1 MVPHSL
7 KLQFFFQL
15 AAKVSVGF
23 VTLLCFWAHGE
34 CIGFV
39 TTQPCSRTDFIDI
52 NEVLLFFH
60 RAEVALST
68 ALLWLMLISS
78 FILIAWI
85 RVIRQYSADLMPPLH
100 FSEYKICIML
110 SPQSSTLTCS
120 FKMVC
125 SLCEKACD
133 SCFFWFTIP
142 VFSIIS
148 RFIGK
153 WSSPGSF
160 SAADWN
166 CVNHSE

>member
-7 KLQFFFQL
+7 KLQFFSTGRKSL
-15 AAKVSVGF
+15 CGLR
-23 VTLLCFWAHGE
+23 LLCFWAHGE

-39 TTQPCSRTDFIDI
+39 TTRPCSRTDFIEI

-85 RVIRQYSADLMPPLH
+85 RVICQYSADLMPQLH
-100 FSEYKICIML
+100 FSEYKICTML

-120 FKMVC
+120 FKIVC

-133 SCFFWFTIP
+133 NCFFWFTIP